1 MAYRVISPFADQ
13 QDKSKEFPDG
23 RIYAIGDAFPSGKK
37 SISEDRIKQLSSSKN
52 AIGIAVIEEVKQKKT
67 KED

>member
-1 MAYRVISPFADQ
+1 MAYRVISPFADL

-23 RIYAIGDAFPSGKK
+23 RLYAIGDTFPYGKK
-37 SISEDRIKQLSSSKN
+37 SISEDRIKQLMSVRN
-52 AIGIAVIEEVKQKKT
+52 AIGQAVIEEVKQKKT